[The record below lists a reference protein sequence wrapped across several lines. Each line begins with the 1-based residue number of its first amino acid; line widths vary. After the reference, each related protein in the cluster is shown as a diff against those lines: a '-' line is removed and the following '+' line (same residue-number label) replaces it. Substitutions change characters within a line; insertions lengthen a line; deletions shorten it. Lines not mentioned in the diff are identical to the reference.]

1 MTKRIL
7 TIVML
12 LLCLAV
18 FSGGCTF
25 TSSIEPR
32 PSTTGK

>member
-1 MTKRIL
+1 MTKRII
-7 TIVML
+7 TIMML

-32 PSTTGK
+32 NTTSK